1 MTSTHHSSKLPPR
14 SILEVPNVLQGET
27 GQAILSSI
35 TRLKYTVAKKD
46 DQEGDVAA
54 DRDWGVSVAEED
66 GIPQELKVEMM
77 RLCLLVDK
85 VKLLA
90 TDRHDHRFFHRF
102 FINKMCSS
110 DGARQQRRIESPQHI
125 WHTDA
130 TFHPS
135 KSNITVVLTIYNS
148 ELDSSALSA
157 HEEGGFIK
165 LSDYDNG
172 RFIQASSKSV
182 NHPKSGSTIT
192 YFPKTNAFYIF
203 PGYFVA
209 HAVFKVKPG
218 TVRYS
223 VVMLVRLGNN
233 KINGDTPNIYLR
245 REWATSNLEGRK
257 EVCDRCWSAFH
268 THKQVLDHQRR
279 SSKCLNLK

>member
-1 MTSTHHSSKLPPR
+1 MTSRHNSSKLPPR
-14 SILEVPNVLQGET
+14 SVLEVPNVLQGDS
-27 GQAILSSI
+27 GRSILSSI
-35 TRLKYTVAKKD
+35 SRLKYTVAKKD
-46 DQEGDVAA
+46 DQPGDVAA
-54 DRDWGVSVAEED
+54 NRDWGVSVVEED
-66 GIPQELKVEMM
+66 GIPQDLKMDMM
-77 RLCLLVDK
+77 RLVLSVNK

-90 TDRHDHRFFHRF
+90 TNRRDDGFFHRF

-110 DGARQQRRIESPQHI
+110 DGASQQRQINMPQHI

-130 TFHPS
+130 TFHPT

-157 HEEGGFIK
+157 HDVGGFIK
-165 LSDYDNG
+165 ISDFDDG
-172 RFIQASSKSV
+172 RFIPASNATL

-233 KINGDTPNIYLR
+233 KINGETPNIYLR